1 MNDVEADTVN
11 EPAGEVLLPGTEPW
25 STGPAEAAIGVL
37 LCHGFT
43 GSPQSMRPWGE
54 YLAERHPEYA
64 IELPLLPGHGR
75 PWRELQKTRWPDW
88 YTTLDRAF
96 LDLRARCGQ
105 VFLMGLSMGGGLA
118 LRLAEQH
125 PAEVAGL
132 VLVNPSVTRNK
143 PTEALLPV
151 LSKLIPAI
159 PSIASDI
166 KKPGM
171 KETGTDRTPLKA
183 AHSLSRFWTVVAADL
198 PKVTAPVLV
207 LRSAED
213 HIVHPRNSALVLANV
228 SSTDKQEVVLG
239 ESYHVA
245 TLDHDAELIFADSA
259 DFVARIGAGA
269 DTTEGTTQPE
279 AAS

>member
-1 MNDVEADTVN
+1 MNDVETDTVDK
-11 EPAGEVLLPGTEPW
+11 PAGEVLLPGTEPW
-25 STGPAEAAIGVL
+25 SAGPGRAAVGVL

-75 PWRELQKTRWPDW
+75 HWRELQKTRWTDW
-88 YTTLDRAF
+88 YATLDRAF
-96 LDLRARCGQ
+96 LDLKARCDR
-105 VFLMGLSMGGGLA
+105 VFVMGLSMGGGLA

-125 PAEVAGL
+125 PTEVAGL

-151 LSKLIPAI
+151 LSRLIPAI

-207 LRSAED
+207 AHSRED
-213 HIVHPRNSALVLANV
+213 HVVHPRNSALVLAKV
-228 SSTDKQEVVLG
+228 GSTDKQEVVLG

-245 TLDHDAELIFADSA
+245 TLDHDAELIFSGSA
-259 DFVARIGAGA
+259 GFVERISAP
-269 DTTEGTTQPE
+269 TPESE

>member
-1 MNDVEADTVN
+1 MNDVETDTVE

-25 STGPAEAAIGVL
+25 STGPAGRAATGVL

-54 YLAERHPEYA
+54 YLAGRHPEYA

-75 PWRELQKTRWPDW
+75 PWRRLQETRWQDW
-88 YTTLDRAF
+88 FGELDRAF
-96 LDLRARCGQ
+96 VELKARCDE
-105 VFLMGLSMGGGLA
+105 VYVMGLSMGGGLA

-125 PAEVAGL
+125 PTEVAGL

-143 PTEALLPV
+143 PAEALLPV
-151 LSKLIPAI
+151 LSKVVGSI
-159 PSIASDI
+159 PSIASDV

-171 KETGTDRTPLKA
+171 KEIGTDRTPLKA
-183 AHSLSRFWTVVAADL
+183 AHSLSRFWKIVAQDL

-207 LRSAED
+207 LHSAED
-213 HIVHPRNSALVLANV
+213 HIVHPRNTALVLERVRSA
-228 SSTDKQEVVLG
+228 DKREVVLR

-245 TLDHDAELIFADSA
+245 TLDNDAELIFSSSA
-259 DFVARIGAGA
+259 DFVERVGARGA
-269 DTTEGTTQPE
+269 E

>member
-1 MNDVEADTVN
+1 MTDVDTDTVE
-11 EPAGEVLLPGTEPW
+11 EPAGEDVLPGNRPW
-25 STGPAEAAIGVL
+25 SAGPAEAAIGVL

-54 YLAERHPEYA
+54 YLAERRPEYA

-75 PWRELQKTRWPDW
+75 PWRELQRTRWTDW
-88 YTTLDRAF
+88 YATMDRAF

-125 PAEVAGL
+125 PDEVAGL

-143 PTEALLPV
+143 PAEALLPL
-151 LSKLIPAI
+151 LSKVIPSVPAI
-159 PSIASDI
+159 GSDI
-166 KKPGM
+166 KKPGA

-183 AHSLSRFWTVVAADL
+183 AHSLSQLWTVVAADL
-198 PKVTAPVLV
+198 PKVTAPLLV
-207 LRSAED
+207 LHSAED
-213 HIVHPRNSALVLANV
+213 HVVHPRNSALVLAKAG
-228 SSTDKQEVVLG
+228 STDKREVVLR

-245 TLDHDAELIFADSA
+245 TLDNDAEQIFADSIE
-259 DFVARIGAGA
+259 FVERVAAR
-269 DTTEGTTQPE
+269 E
-279 AAS
+279 ATS

>member
-1 MNDVEADTVN
+1 MTEVDTDTVE
-11 EPAGEVLLPGTEPW
+11 EPAGVAVLPGAEPW
-25 STGPAEAAIGVL
+25 SAGPAEAAIGVL

-64 IELPLLPGHGR
+64 IELPLLPGHGL
-75 PWRELQKTRWPDW
+75 PWQDLQRTRWTDW
-88 YTTLDRAF
+88 YATMDRAF
-96 LDLRARCGQ
+96 LDLRARCER

-125 PAEVAGL
+125 PADVAGL

-143 PTEALLPV
+143 PAEALLPV
-151 LSKLIPAI
+151 LSKVIPSIPA
-159 PSIASDI
+159 IASDI
-166 KKPGM
+166 KKPGV

-198 PKVTAPVLV
+198 PKVTAPLLV
-207 LRSAED
+207 LHSAED
-213 HIVHPRNSALVLANV
+213 HVVHPRNSALVLANTA
-228 SSTDKQEVVLG
+228 STDKQEVVLR

-269 DTTEGTTQPE
+269 RE
-279 AAS
+279 ATA

>member
-1 MNDVEADTVN
+1 MNDVATDTVD
-11 EPAGEVLLPGTEPW
+11 EPAGEALLPGTEPW
-25 STGPAEAAIGVL
+25 SAGPREAAIGVL

-54 YLAERHPEYA
+54 YLAGRHPEYA

-88 YTTLDRAF
+88 YATLDRAF
-96 LDLRARCGQ
+96 LDLRARCER
-105 VFLMGLSMGGGLA
+105 VFVMGLSMGGGLA

-125 PAEVAGL
+125 PADVAGL

-151 LSKLIPAI
+151 LSRLIPSI

-171 KETGTDRTPLKA
+171 RETGTDRTPLKA

-198 PKVTAPVLV
+198 PRVTAPVLV
-207 LRSAED
+207 LHSRED
-213 HIVHPRNSALVLANV
+213 HVVHPRNSALVLANV
-228 SSTDKQEVVLG
+228 GSTDKQEVVLG

-245 TLDHDAELIFADSA
+245 TLDHDAELIFSGSA
-259 DFVARIGAGA
+259 EFVEKITAPVP
-269 DTTEGTTQPE
+269 ESE

>member
-1 MNDVEADTVN
+1 MTDVDTDTVE
-11 EPAGEVLLPGTEPW
+11 EPAGVAVQPGTQPW
-25 STGPAEAAIGVL
+25 SAGPAEAAIGVL

-54 YLAERHPEYA
+54 YLAARHPEYA
-64 IELPLLPGHGR
+64 IELPLLPGHAR
-75 PWRELQKTRWPDW
+75 PWQELQRTRWTDW
-88 YTTLDRAF
+88 YAQVDRAF
-96 LDLRARCGQ
+96 LDLKARCGQ

-125 PAEVAGL
+125 PADVAGL

-143 PTEALLPV
+143 PAEALLPL
-151 LSKLIPAI
+151 LSKVIPSV

-166 KKPGM
+166 KKPGA

-183 AHSLSRFWTVVAADL
+183 AHSLSQFWSIVAADL

-207 LRSAED
+207 LHSAED
-213 HIVHPRNSALVLANV
+213 HVVHPRNSALVLAKV
-228 SSTDKQEVVLG
+228 GSADKREVVLR

-245 TLDHDAELIFADSA
+245 TLDHDAEQIFADSA
-259 DFVARIGAGA
+259 EFVARIGAGA
-269 DTTEGTTQPE
+269 KE
-279 AAS
+279 ATS